1 MNKVIPVALKRKGL
15 YEWMTIAG
23 VMLTYAGMCG
33 DLTYAYG
40 LFLPSMAETY
50 HWSRSVLSGPYAAF
64 VIIGGLLGPIAG
76 MTVARFGARRNII
89 VCNSIAA
96 LGLLCMSRVDSIWHI
111 YFFFGLIGGIGIA
124 FAEFIPLTTIIN
136 HWFVKKRS
144 LAMGML
150 FASGGISGLVMPP
163 IISWCILS
171 AGWRHAW
178 LYLGGIHILLAVVM
192 GGLLIRN
199 KPEDLGWIPEHY
211 GVSTAKEHTPELKR
225 PEAYQTITD
234 WTLRDAL
241 RTPSLWYIIALFSIV
256 LFVLNLLTTHQVA
269 YLQDLDFSPMA
280 SSTALG
286 VMLGMSIIGRVLCG
300 VLGMRYEGRYLAMCF
315 LAAMAMGVIAL
326 MHAVNVVFIYVY
338 SILAG
343 IGFGGM
349 IVLIPSLT
357 GAYFGRLHYSQ
368 IIGWTAPIVTLVSAV
383 SPVLAG
389 YLYDMTGAYS
399 VSFAF
404 TAALLFG
411 GIIIAYLA
419 RPPQSVEVQK
429 PTAQV

>member
-1 MNKVIPVALKRKGL
+1 MATVPVERKRF
-15 YEWMTIAG
+15 YEWMTLAG

-40 LFLPSMAETY
+40 LFLPSMAEAY
-50 HWSRSVLSGPYAAF
+50 HWSRSVLSGPYAVF
-64 VIIGGLLGPIAG
+64 VIIGGLLGPVAG
-76 MTVARFGARRNII
+76 MTVARFGARRNIVI
-89 VCNSIAA
+89 CNIIAA
-96 LGLLCMSRVDSIWHI
+96 LGLLSMSRADSIWHV
-111 YFFFGLIGGIGIA
+111 YFFFGILGGIGIA

-150 FASGGISGLVMPP
+150 FASGGVGGLIMPP
-163 IISWCILS
+163 VISWFILEI
-171 AGWRHAW
+171 GWRHAW
-178 LYLGGIHILLAVVM
+178 LYLGGIHVVLAVVM
-192 GGLLIRN
+192 SGVLIRN
-199 KPEDLGWIPEHY
+199 KPEDLGWIPEQY
-211 GVSTAKEHTPELKR
+211 GVSAAGTSSPGLKR
-225 PEAYQTITD
+225 REVYQTITD

-241 RTPSLWYIIALFSIV
+241 HTPSLWYIVALFAIV

-269 YLQDLDFSPMA
+269 YLQDLNFSPMA

-286 VMLGMSIIGRVLCG
+286 IMLGMSIIGRVLCG
-300 VLGMRYEGRYLAMCF
+300 ALGMRYEGRHLAIFFM
-315 LAAMAMGVIAL
+315 AAMAMGVMAL
-326 MHAVNVVFIYVY
+326 MNAVNVYFIYMY

-349 IVLIPSLT
+349 IVLIPNLM
-357 GAYFGRLHYSQ
+357 GAYFGRLHYSK
-368 IIGWTAPIVTLVSAV
+368 IIGWTAPIITLVSAV

-389 YLYDMTGAYS
+389 YLYDVTGAYFI
-399 VSFAF
+399 SFIL

-419 RPPQSVEVQK
+419 RPPRIVEVRK
-429 PTAQV
+429 PNVQV